1 MRESALVICEKGA
14 CVSFSW
20 VAIARVSR
28 WEFKNS
34 LSWKRDVWERHGW
47 RDFLV
52 KEEGRKKEEEERG
65 KSGKESSQGALATR
79 KPMLLDV
86 VTGVSLTRYEERT
99 KFVRL
104 NQEPP
109 RNTR

>member
-1 MRESALVICEKGA
+1 
-14 CVSFSW
+14 VSFSW

-34 LSWKRDVWERHGW
+34 LSWKWDVWERHGG

-52 KEEGRKKEEEERG
+52 KGEGRKREEEERG

-79 KPMLLDV
+79 KPKPLSVLP
-86 VTGVSLTRYEERT
+86 GELRPRYEERT
-99 KFVRL
+99 PAVK
-104 NQEPP
+104 
-109 RNTR
+109 